1 MIRSVAVAVIA
12 SLLLFAASASAQ
24 FDSAQI
30 SGVIQDST
38 GAVLPGVDVTLK
50 NTGTGN
56 EQHAVTNEAGVYTFA
71 NVPVGT
77 YDLTSTLSG
86 FNTVTKAGVRLNAG
100 VNIRV
105 DMQMSLGT
113 LSETIQVQ
121 ATATMADT
129 AVLARTVQAEQLQET
144 PLSGRR
150 P

>member
-1 MIRSVAVAVIA
+1 MIRSVAVA
-12 SLLLFAASASAQ
+12 SLVLLFAASASAQ

-56 EQHAVTNEAGVYTFA
+56 EQHAVSNEAGVYTFA
-71 NVPVGT
+71 NVAVAA
-77 YDLTSTLSG
+77 YDITATLSG
-86 FNTVTKAGVRLNAG
+86 FNTVTKAGVRLSAG

-121 ATATMADT
+121 A
-129 AVLARTVQAEQLQET
+129 
-144 PLSGRR
+144 
-150 P
+150 